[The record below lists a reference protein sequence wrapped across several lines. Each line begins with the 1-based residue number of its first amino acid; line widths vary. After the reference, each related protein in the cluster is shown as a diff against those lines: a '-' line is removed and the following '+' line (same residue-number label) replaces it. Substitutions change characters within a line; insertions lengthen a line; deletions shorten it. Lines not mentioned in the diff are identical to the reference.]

1 MEQVIQVAVLCLLG
15 ALVTLLLKKGSPETA
30 LLLSLGIGVTV
41 LLFLLQDAEEIVSF
55 LGELM
60 ERTAVPQEVFLPLFK
75 TIGIALVARTGSDLC
90 RDAGES
96 ALASL
101 VETAGSFCAVLVSL
115 PLLRAVLSLLLEL
128 M

>member
-1 MEQVIQVAVLCLLG
+1 MTKTILRLISSGTLIV
-15 ALVTLLLKKGSPETA
+15 VTA
-30 LLLSLGIGVTV
+30 

-55 LGELM
+55 LGELV

-115 PLLRAVLSLLLEL
+115 PLLRAVLEL
-128 M
+128 ITELR

>member
-1 MEQVIQVAVLCLLG
+1 MDQVIQVAAVCLLG

-30 LLLSLGIGVTV
+30 LLLSLGIGVAA

-60 ERTAVPQEVFLPLFK
+60 ERTAVPREVFLPLFK

-101 VETAGSFCAVLVSL
+101 VETAGAFCAVLVSL